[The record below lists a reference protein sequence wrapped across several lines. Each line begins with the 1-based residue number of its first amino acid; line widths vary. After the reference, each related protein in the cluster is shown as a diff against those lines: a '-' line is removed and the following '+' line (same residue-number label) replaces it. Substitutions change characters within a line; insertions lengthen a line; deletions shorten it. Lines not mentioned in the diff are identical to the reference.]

1 MLNLQVK
8 GAVNVFAMRK
18 LLNTLYVTTP
28 ESYLTKDGENVV
40 VKVDNVETFRIPIH
54 NIEGIVCFG
63 YMGTSPGLM
72 GMCADKN
79 VGLSFVSPSGKFIG
93 RFQGKVNGNVLLRR
107 KQYRL
112 ADSED
117 DVVSVA
123 RVFIMGKIANCRSIL
138 QRIIRDHGSSVNVGI
153 LEESSTILQNTLK
166 SIFRVKSLDEL
177 RGYEGEAALA
187 YFTAF
192 DHLILCQKEEFFFRG
207 RNRRPPRDNV
217 NAMLSFVYTILM
229 HDVQSA
235 IETVGLDPYVGFLH
249 RDRPGRPSLAL
260 DMMEEFRP
268 YLADRLVLS
277 LINRKQVSSRGFLHT
292 DTDDVIMKDDTRKEI
307 ITAWH
312 KRKLE
317 KIMHPWLQEEIPIG
331 LLPYAQALL
340 FARYMRGDMD
350 NYPVFIMK

>member
-1 MLNLQVK
+1 
-8 GAVNVFAMRK
+8 MRK

>member
-1 MLNLQVK
+1 MVLY
-8 GAVNVFAMRK
+8 NVFIMRK

-40 VKVDNVETFRIPIH
+40 VKVNDVETFRIPVH

-63 YMGTSPGLM
+63 YMGASPGLM
-72 GMCADKN
+72 GMCADNN
-79 VGLSFVSPSGKFIG
+79 VGLSFVSPSGRFIG
-93 RFQGKVNGNVLLRR
+93 RFQGKINGNVLLRR

-112 ADSED
+112 ADSDE

-123 RVFIMGKIANCRSIL
+123 RIFIMGKIANCRSIL
-138 QRIIRDHGSSVNVGI
+138 QRVIRDHGLSVNVNV
-153 LEESSTILQNTLK
+153 LEGSSAILQNILK
-166 SIFRVKSLDEL
+166 RIVNIKSLDEL

-187 YFTAF
+187 YFSTF
-192 DHLILCQKEEFFFRG
+192 DHLILCQKEVFFFNG

-235 IETVGLDPYVGFLH
+235 IETVGLDPFVGFLH

-277 LINRKQVSSRGFLHT
+277 LINRKQVNSGSFLHS
-292 DTDDVIMKDDTRKEI
+292 DVGDVIMKDDARKEI
-307 ITAWH
+307 ITAWQ
-312 KRKLE
+312 KRKQE
-317 KIMHPWLQEEIPIG
+317 KIIHPWLQEEIPIG

-340 FARYMRGDMD
+340 FARYLRGDLD